1 MAQILNIDTG
11 IKEYEINGNG
21 LLRFNPS
28 DPNVY
33 SRFPALAQNMQ
44 AIALEME
51 TEYKKASTAEA
62 KLETMA
68 AYDAKAKAEL
78 SRVFGEENDFNKLLG
93 GVNIMA
99 IASNGEYVVTNVINA
114 LMPIIKEGADK
125 YAKSAAKNA
134 VAEAKARREALHE
147 LDTPALP

>member
-33 SRFPALAQNMQ
+33 SRFPELGKKMECVTRQYEEERKKAKTAEEQLA
-44 AIALEME
+44 AIA
-51 TEYKKASTAEA
+51 K
-62 KLETMA
+62 
-68 AYDAKAKAEL
+68 YDKEAKAEL
-78 SRVFGEENDFNKLLG
+78 SAVFGPENDFDVLLG
-93 GVNIMA
+93 GVSLLA
-99 IASNGEYVVTNVINA
+99 TGRNGQYILTNVLEA
-114 LMPIIKEGADK
+114 LKPLLEEGARNFMEN
-125 YAKSAAKNA
+125 AKKNA

-147 LDTPALP
+147 LDSSALS